1 MQYIVYILTYP
12 FLWILSM
19 LPFRILY
26 LLSDCLYFLIY
37 SVFGYRKKVVR
48 DNLALT
54 LPHLSDEDRLVIE
67 KKSYHHFFDMFLEM
81 AKTITISTDEINKRF
96 VITNLDL
103 IKEYESK
110 GKSIMLL
117 VSHYASWEW
126 LVVLNKK
133 VNFKGVAVY
142 KRVNNKYFDQ
152 LVKKIRSKYNTTL
165 VVNNETIPLIAKNQR
180 MQILSIYGIPSD
192 QSPMRN
198 KNSYYNSFMGIS
210 VPVHTGAETL
220 AKKYNLNVLYAKV
233 TKVKRGF
240 YECTL
245 IPLSQDATSVPNFEI
260 TNSYLREIEK
270 QINQAPEFY
279 FWTHRRWKHRLN

>member
-1 MQYIVYILTYP
+1 M
-12 FLWILSM
+12 
-19 LPFRILY
+19 
-26 LLSDCLYFLIY
+26 YFLIY

-54 LPHLSDEDRLVIE
+54 LPDLSNEDRLLIE
-67 KKSYHHFFDMFLEM
+67 KKSYRHFCDMFLEM
-81 AKTITISTDEINKRF
+81 AKTMTISSNEINKRF

-103 IKEYESK
+103 VKEYESK

-133 VNFKGVAVY
+133 INFKGVAVY
-142 KRVNNKYFDQ
+142 KKVNNKYFDQ

-165 VVNNETIPLIAKNQR
+165 VVNNETIPLIANNQR
-180 MQILSIYGIPSD
+180 KQILSIYGIPSD
-192 QSPMRN
+192 QSPMLN
-198 KNSYYNSFMGIS
+198 KNSYYDSFMGIS

-220 AKKYNLNVLYAKV
+220 AKKYNLNVFYAKV

-245 IPLSQDATSVPNFEI
+245 IELSDDAKSVPNFEI
-260 TNSYLREIEK
+260 TSKYLREIEK
-270 QINQAPEFY
+270 QIDQAPEYY